1 MQPASGS
8 GIAAAGGGGGEVEM
22 AAAKTK
28 HSRKKPAGNKTNP
41 DVSLRKHLV
50 ELLNAGNAH
59 VTLADAFADF
69 PAAKRAAYAN
79 GLEHTPW
86 QLLEH
91 IRIAQWD
98 ILEFSRDPKHV
109 SPDFPE
115 GYWPKTPGPRDHAEW
130 TKSVQSVASDL
141 RAMVRLVT
149 NTRTDLHAALP
160 WGDGQ
165 TVLREALVLADH
177 NAYHVGQIV
186 DLRRALGIWKK
197 S

>member
-1 MQPASGS
+1 
-8 GIAAAGGGGGEVEM
+8 M
-22 AAAKTK
+22 AVAKNK
-28 HSRKKPAGNKTNP
+28 YSRKKPAGNKP
-41 DVSLRKHLV
+41 DTSLRKHLV
-50 ELLNAGNAH
+50 ELLSAGNAH
-59 VTLADAFADF
+59 VTMAEAFADF
-69 PAAKRAAYAN
+69 PAEKRGAHAH
-79 GLEHTPW
+79 GLGHSAW

-98 ILEFSRDPKHV
+98 ILKFSRSSKHL

-115 GYWPKTPGPRDHAEW
+115 GYWPKTPGPRDDAEW

-141 RAMVRLVT
+141 RAMIGLIT
-149 NTRTDLHAALP
+149 SPNTDLFRTLP

-177 NAYHVGQIV
+177 NAYHVGQMV

>member
-1 MQPASGS
+1 
-8 GIAAAGGGGGEVEM
+8 M
-22 AAAKTK
+22 ATSKKK
-28 HSRKKPAGNKTNP
+28 HSSKKPGGNKVNP
-41 DVSLRKHLV
+41 DASLRKHLV
-50 ELLNAGNAH
+50 ELLNGGNAH
-59 VTLADAFADF
+59 VTIADSVADF
-69 PAAKRAAYAN
+69 PAEKRGAYAS
-79 GLEHTPW
+79 GQEHTAW

-109 SPDFPE
+109 SPDFPD
-115 GYWPKTPGPRDHAEW
+115 GYWPKIPAPRDDAEW

-141 RAMVRLVT
+141 RSMIRLVT
-149 NTRTDLHAALP
+149 NPRTDLFAALP

-177 NAYHVGQIV
+177 NAYHVGQMV

>member
-1 MQPASGS
+1 
-8 GIAAAGGGGGEVEM
+8 M
-22 AAAKTK
+22 AVAKNK
-28 HSRKKPAGNKTNP
+28 HSRKKPAGNKPNP
-41 DVSLRKHLV
+41 DTSLRKHLV

-59 VTLADAFADF
+59 VTMADAFADF
-69 PAAKRAAYAN
+69 PAEKRGTYAN
-79 GLEHTPW
+79 GLEHTAW

-98 ILEFSRDPKHV
+98 ILEFSRSPKHL

-115 GYWPKTPGPRDHAEW
+115 GYWPKTPGPRADAEW

-141 RAMVRLVT
+141 QAMIGLIVSPH
-149 NTRTDLHAALP
+149 TDLFATLP

-177 NAYHVGQIV
+177 NAYHVGQMV

>member
-1 MQPASGS
+1 
-8 GIAAAGGGGGEVEM
+8 M
-22 AAAKTK
+22 AAVKKKSSSNKPVGGKT
-28 HSRKKPAGNKTNP
+28 RP
-41 DVSLRKHLV
+41 DSVLRKHLA
-50 ELLNAGNAH
+50 ELLNGGSAH
-59 VTLADAFADF
+59 LTMADAVADF
-69 PAAKRAAYAN
+69 PLEKRGAYAS
-79 GLEHTPW
+79 GLEHTAW

-98 ILEFSRDPKHV
+98 ILEFSRDAKHV

-115 GYWPKTPGPRDHAEW
+115 GYWPKTPGPSGDAEW
-130 TKSVQSVASDL
+130 SKSVQSVTSDL
-141 RAMVRLVT
+141 RAMIRLVSDP
-149 NTRTDLHAALP
+149 RTDLFLTLP

-177 NAYHVGQIV
+177 NAYHVGQMV